1 MRAHS
6 LVFVVPIAAAALGAL
21 VWLGLRESTDAEL
34 ERGPVR
40 VASSEV
46 PREADRQPGAAQTR
60 ARAPRARVPWR
71 ASSPAAGPRATDSEV
86 DGDTGPSRARRVRG
100 DATAVAVADTLNEFV
115 MPEARACIA
124 AAQARDAELEGE
136 LALSFALE
144 PDPHGGSVVGS
155 FEPLDAN
162 EIVDEELLA
171 CVRASLD
178 AAVFPDPTGPEPETL
193 ALSLHVSPSA

>member
-6 LVFVVPIAAAALGAL
+6 LVFVVPIAAVALGAL
-21 VWLGLRESTDAEL
+21 VWLGLRGSSGAES
-34 ERGPVR
+34 ERSPVR

-46 PREADRQPGAAQTR
+46 PREAGGQPDAARTR
-60 ARAPRARVPWR
+60 ARASGARVPFR
-71 ASSPAAGPRATDSEV
+71 ASSLAGPGATHGEV
-86 DGDTGPSRARRVRG
+86 DAGAGPSRARRVRG
-100 DATAVAVADTLNEFV
+100 EATAVAVADTLNEFV

-171 CVRASLD
+171 CVHASLD